1 MQELLERNDE
11 EVAAAVQ
18 RGDSESFRILVE
30 RYEPKMV
37 RYAKRFF
44 FDGDEGKDLVQ
55 EVFIKAYVNIQ
66 SFDASRRFSP
76 WIYRIAHNEFV
87 NNIKRR
93 QKERDN
99 ISLFDFDVLFPHLTA
114 KETADDGFNKAEVKR
129 MLDRSLDTLGAKYRE
144 PLVLYYFED
153 MDYREIADILHI
165 PVSTVGVRLQ
175 RGRAML
181 KKIVK
186 E

>member
-1 MQELLERNDE
+1 MPEKSDE
-11 EVAAAVQ
+11 EIAIQVQ
-18 RGDSESFRILVE
+18 GGDSDSFRILVE
-30 RYEPKMV
+30 RYEPKIV

-55 EVFIKAYVNIQ
+55 EVFIKTYINIR
-66 SFDASRRFSP
+66 SFDPSRRFSP

-99 ISLFDFDVLFPHLTA
+99 VSIFDFDTFFPNLAA
-114 KETADDGFNKAEVKR
+114 KETADENFTRAEVRR
-129 MLDRSLDTLGAKYRE
+129 MLDRSLDRLGVKYRE
-144 PLVLYYFED
+144 PLILYYFEEL
-153 MDYREIADILHI
+153 DYREIADILHI

-181 KKIVK
+181 KEVVEK
-186 E
+186 

>member
-1 MQELLERNDE
+1 MAELNDE
-11 EVAAAVQ
+11 EIALKVQ
-18 RGDSESFRILVE
+18 EGDIESFRTLVE

-55 EVFIKAYVNIQ
+55 EVFIKAYVNIK
-66 SFDASRRFSP
+66 SFDTTRRFSP

-93 QKERDN
+93 QKEREN
-99 ISLFDFDVLFPHLTA
+99 VSIFDFDVLFPHLVA
-114 KETADDGFNKAEVKR
+114 KETADEGFSKAEVRR
-129 MLDRSLDTLGAKYRE
+129 MLEASLDQLGPKYRE

-153 MDYREIADILHI
+153 MDYREIA
-165 PVSTVGVRLQ
+165 
-175 RGRAML
+175 
-181 KKIVK
+181 
-186 E
+186 

>member
-1 MQELLERNDE
+1 MVERTDE
-11 EVAAAVQ
+11 EIALQVQ
-18 RGDSESFRILVE
+18 KGDIDAFRTLVE
-30 RYEPKMV
+30 RYEPKMT

-87 NNIKRR
+87 NNIKKR

-99 ISLFDFDVLFPHLTA
+99 VSIFDFDVLFPHLVA
-114 KETADDGFNKAEVKR
+114 KETADEGFNKAEVKR
-129 MLDRSLDTLGAKYRE
+129 MLEGCLDELNPKYKD

-153 MDYREIADILHI
+153 MDYREIAQVLRI
-165 PVSTVGVRLQ
+165 PTSTVGVRLQ
-175 RGRAML
+175 RGRSML
-181 KKIVK
+181 KKLVK